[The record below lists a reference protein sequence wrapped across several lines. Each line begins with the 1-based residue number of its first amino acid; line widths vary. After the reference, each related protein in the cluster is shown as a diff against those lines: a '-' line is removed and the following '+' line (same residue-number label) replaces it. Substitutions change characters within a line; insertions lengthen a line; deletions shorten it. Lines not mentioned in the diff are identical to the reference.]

1 MKRGWFVELLPAA
14 QAVESL
20 IHDYG
25 ALVFH
30 TIYGFTGD
38 WQESQDLTQE
48 TFLQALR
55 AIDAARRASGV
66 NFHAKAWLL
75 RIAVN
80 TVRMQR
86 RRRIHF
92 SFIPFSQ
99 MREEKQEE
107 MDTDFL
113 SEHALPVQPTGYG
126 TAEAGDPAEIVAER
140 DAVRRAMALLPETL
154 RLCLLLSVVAGF
166 SSGEIADMLSLNEAA
181 VRQRLARAR
190 KQFQQFYTRESGEA
204 IIDGTRPALYGKRTS
219 SDADR
224 HRTEKNRVLHPKM
237 IAPPHSAPLAGVS

>member
-1 MKRGWFVELLPAA
+1 MEILSAA

-55 AIDAARRASGV
+55 GIDAARQASGV
-66 NFHAKAWLL
+66 NFHARAWLL

-80 TVRMQR
+80 MVRMQR
-86 RRRIHF
+86 RRRVLF
-92 SFIPFSQ
+92 RFIPFSQ
-99 MREEKQEE
+99 IQEEKQDE
-107 MDTDFL
+107 MDVEFL
-113 SEHALPVQPTGYG
+113 NERSLPVQPTGYG
-126 TAEAGDPAEIVAER
+126 TIEEGDPAEIVAEH
-140 DAVRRAMALLPETL
+140 DAVRRTMASLPETL
-154 RLCLLLSVVAGF
+154 RICLLLSVVAGF
-166 SSGEIADMLSLNEAA
+166 SASEIAHMLGLNEAA

-190 KQFQQFYTRESGEA
+190 RQFQQFYIQESGET
-204 IIDGTRPALYGKRTS
+204 IIDGTRPALHRKSTS

-224 HRTEKNRVLHPKM
+224 HRTEKDRALHPT
-237 IAPPHSAPLAGVS
+237 ITAPLYSTTLASAS